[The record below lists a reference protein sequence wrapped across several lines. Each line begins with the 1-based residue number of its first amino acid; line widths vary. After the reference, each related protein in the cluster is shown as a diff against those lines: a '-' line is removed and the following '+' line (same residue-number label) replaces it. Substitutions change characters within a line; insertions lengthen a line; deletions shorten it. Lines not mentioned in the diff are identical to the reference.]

1 MGALTQGDFLALWES
16 GRTLHPLDRGVLAVH
31 AAFPETRRESVAD
44 WPLGRRNRA
53 LAQMRCLHFGTRLR
67 GWTACRQCG
76 DKLEFE
82 MDGRALA
89 EQAAPEPS
97 KPGNQ
102 DGQDEQIVV
111 SGQVFRLPTSRDLAL
126 IAGERDSRAA
136 AIRLLKH
143 CRVGDSTIPDSRS
156 DLDEPQ
162 SLEAWTEDELDAVG
176 ERMAE
181 ADPLAEILL
190 SFECPACG
198 DTCQEPLDL
207 AAFLWEEIE
216 GRAKRLLLDI
226 HALAS
231 AYGWSEA
238 EVLSLS
244 EARRQCYL
252 EMVQA

>member
-1 MGALTQGDFLALWES
+1 MGALTQGDLLALWES
-16 GRTLHPLDRGVLAVH
+16 GRTLHPLDQGVLAVR
-31 AAFPETRRESVAD
+31 AAFPQTRRESVAD

-53 LAQMRCLHFGTRLR
+53 LAELRCVHFGTQLR
-67 GWTACRQCG
+67 GWTACRGCG

-82 MDGRALA
+82 MDGRALM
-89 EQAAPEPS
+89 EQAEPEANHLEKHES
-97 KPGNQ
+97 E
-102 DGQDEQIVV
+102 DRRVV
-111 SGQVFRLPTSRDLAL
+111 VNGTVFRLPTSRDLAL
-126 IAGERDSRAA
+126 IASERDAGAA
-136 AIRLLKH
+136 AILLAKR
-143 CRVGDSTIPDSRS
+143 CRVGDSQDDFDGPR
-156 DLDEPQ
+156 P
-162 SLEAWTEDELDAVG
+162 LETWTEEELEAVG
-176 ERMAE
+176 EGMAE

-198 DTCQEPLDL
+198 DTCREPLDL

-216 GRAKRLLLDI
+216 ARAKRLLLDI

-238 EVLSLS
+238 EILSLS